1 MWSSRDQPP
10 RGPPQ
15 GMNPRAALLYGGQDR
30 NGADAGPKSTYASGR
45 SGKRSARA
53 RPTTGP
59 NAFLCFRLTEPAT
72 IARCESI
79 QDAIQRKDARLAHGM
94 IPPPKL
100 HCTLLVLRLHTL
112 QDLWRTQ
119 AVLRRAQHLLSA
131 LFPPNKT
138 VSLDGVTHFNHRV
151 LIATLAPCPAL
162 GFLVENLHSELRAAG
177 LDLAGNHAP
186 YIPHITLCKLSSYAS
201 IDPALYGAY
210 RHTTIGV
217 QPVTSLE
224 LCTIG
229 GSARA
234 IDGSHPSLYSIP
246 NPPVSI
252 LLDVLLQPGD
262 AVLLRGVP
270 GAGKSTLARHLQS
283 DCDRRGLSSVVCT
296 SEGYYAERN
305 SLVFDEPQSDEPD
318 DFCNRT
324 LAHAL
329 AEKTDVVVIDRAH
342 LSLRS
347 VQATL
352 HTVRH
357 CRVWVVELH
366 TNNVLACVRRSH
378 RRVTLQA
385 SDETLEPIGALWDRA
400 LVRQLPT
407 DV

>member
-1 MWSSRDQPP
+1 MWPNQPPP
-10 RGPPQ
+10 RGPPL

-30 NGADAGPKSTYASGR
+30 NGADAGPTSTYASGR
-45 SGKRSARA
+45 GGKRSARA

-59 NAFLCFRLTEPAT
+59 NAFLCFRITEPST

-94 IPPPKL
+94 ISPPKL

-112 QDLWRTQ
+112 HDLWRAQ

-131 LFPPNKT
+131 LFPPSKT
-138 VSLDGVTHFNHRV
+138 VSLNGVSHFDHRV
-151 LIATLAPCPAL
+151 LIATLTRCHAL
-162 GFLVENLHSELRAAG
+162 EFLVENLQSELRAAG

-186 YIPHITLCKLSSYAS
+186 YIPHVTLCKVPSHAS

-210 RHTTIGV
+210 THSPIGV
-217 QPVTSLE
+217 QPVSRLE
-224 LCTIG
+224 LCTIR

-234 IDGSHPSLYSIP
+234 IDGSHPSLYSIL
-246 NPPVSI
+246 NPDIPTTLHV
-252 LLDVLLQPGD
+252 VLQPGD

-305 SLVFDEPQSDEPD
+305 SLVFDEVQGDDPD
-318 DFCNRT
+318 AFCTKT
-324 LAHAL
+324 LVRAL
-329 AEKTDVVVIDRAH
+329 EDKMDVIVIDKAH
-342 LSLRS
+342 LSLHS
-347 VQATL
+347 VDATL
-352 HTVRH
+352 QNVRH
-357 CRVWVVELH
+357 RRVWIVELH
-366 TNNVLACVRRSH
+366 TNNVLACVRRSL
-378 RRVTLQA
+378 RRVTLKA
-385 SDETLEPIGALWDRA
+385 SNETLEPIGTLWDSA
-400 LVRQLPT
+400 LVCQVPT